1 MYWTWLVQ
9 VELVRSCVSRK
20 RRNTQLMSWSK
31 VNAWK
36 HNAEI
41 RPITVHWSK
50 YDSSAGSQLSQSYSA
65 SDGRAPRVCW
75 RFIPLDMKGCICLLK
90 WQIHPFI
97 SKGTMCLHQSVQ
109 FYTYF
114 ANASA
119 KSMVVNPDLTV
130 HVIDLV
136 TPWARSFLPRFH
148 GTVVVIEPRFKWL
161 TLVIHQKYNVWE
173 NVHQTHWAFSKYP
186 T

>member
-1 MYWTWLVQ
+1 MDVTF
-9 VELVRSCVSRK
+9 SCVSGR
-20 RRNTQLMSWSK
+20 RRNNQLMSWCTVIESK
-31 VNAWK
+31 CLETQCWNPSHHSSLNCW
-36 HNAEI
+36 
-41 RPITVHWSK
+41 R
-50 YDSSAGSQLSQSYSA
+50 SAGSQLSQSYSA

-75 RFIPLDMKGCICLLK
+75 RFIPLDMKGCICHFLK

-97 SKGTMCLHQSVQ
+97 SEGTMCLHQSVQ

-119 KSMVVNPDLTV
+119 KSMVVNSVLTV